1 MFFGQLTPFVTKQ
14 MEPTKFVKEM
24 PDGTLEDRKRVD
36 GMEFLRQ
43 YRIENEEEYQQY
55 TQPAETEEE
64 NTQTTQATPDVQETR
79 T

>member
-1 MFFGQLTPFVTKQ
+1 